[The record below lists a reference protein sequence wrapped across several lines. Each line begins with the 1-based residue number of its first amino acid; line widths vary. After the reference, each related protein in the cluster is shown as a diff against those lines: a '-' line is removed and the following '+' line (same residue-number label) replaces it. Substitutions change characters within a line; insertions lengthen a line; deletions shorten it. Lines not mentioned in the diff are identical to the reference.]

1 MKIGLPVSMTENTYQ
16 VAIAILIL
24 LFIAWLLHRIG
35 SRIKSLAKDSVYE
48 NFPFI
53 KKSVD
58 SFQAKLD
65 YLSRRVDAIE
75 DRIFN
80 LEKDKAKNI

>member
-1 MKIGLPVSMTENTYQ
+1 MKIGIPVSIPENTYQ
-16 VAIAILIL
+16 VAIVILIL
-24 LFIAWLLHRIG
+24 LFVVWLLHRI
-35 SRIKSLAKDSVYE
+35 SNRIKSLAKDSVYE

-58 SFQAKLD
+58 GFQTKLD
-65 YLSRRVDAIE
+65 YLSKRVDAIE

-80 LEKDKAKNI
+80 LEKNKTENI